1 MSVDD
6 LVSFWK
12 RTESFCEFSLIDLSP
27 MLYAFVT
34 APFEFKRFMHS
45 STAGESIPSFEAFVI
60 RDEIIFASEGFSFI

>member
-6 LVSFWK
+6 LVSLWK